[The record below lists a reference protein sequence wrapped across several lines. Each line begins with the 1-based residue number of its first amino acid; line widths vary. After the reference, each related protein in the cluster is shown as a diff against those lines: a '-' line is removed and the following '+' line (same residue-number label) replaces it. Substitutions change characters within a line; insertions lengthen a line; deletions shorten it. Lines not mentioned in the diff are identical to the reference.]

1 MSQKPKNQR
10 GTASTSSTLDTTA
23 VTPPVVEPIVEAEP
37 AVEPVVEPV
46 VEPMVEPVAEP
57 IVEAPAPVVATPPV
71 ETVYTYL
78 TARHPEITTLS
89 PMVVSIITR
98 LEQYVAAMGPT
109 TPVTADDGSINQR
122 NLYTILQNA
131 IGATGGEHRIAMDAV
146 LYIIN
151 RNRDGAFSDRLV
163 MRFMEVT
170 RLTRDA
176 ALAFQSLLHLFISTC
191 NPATRRA
198 ALRTIDMRRIV
209 DKLGAVQYQ
218 QNLLDFYR

>member
-10 GTASTSSTLDTTA
+10 GASTSSTLDTTT

-78 TARHPEITTLS
+78 AARHPEITTLS

-151 RNRDGAFSDRLV
+151 RNRDGAFSDRKLI
-163 MRFMEVT
+163 RFM
-170 RLTRDA
+170 
-176 ALAFQSLLHLFISTC
+176 
-191 NPATRRA
+191 
-198 ALRTIDMRRIV
+198 
-209 DKLGAVQYQ
+209 
-218 QNLLDFYR
+218 